1 MSELHTVAQQMV
13 QKGKGIL
20 ASDESTGTCTKRF
33 EGIGAESTASSRN
46 FYRSTLF
53 TAPGLE
59 HYISG
64 VILFDETFRQPI
76 IGSDMLIPEYLQS
89 KDILPGIKVDTGA
102 HPLEEGSNEKNTTGL
117 DGLDNR
123 LQEYYSLG
131 ARFAKWR
138 SVITIGDNM
147 PSDKCILA
155 NANGLAQYALLCQQH
170 HLVPIVEPEVLM
182 DGTHTIDTSFDVT
195 SKTLDVVF
203 HQLTEHQV
211 DLKGIV
217 LKPNMILSGYNCE
230 HQANVEEVAQR
241 TLECLTNHVP
251 NDVPGIAFLSGGQ
264 SDEDATLHL
273 SEMNRSETNWNL
285 TFSYGRALQ
294 QPALKTWA
302 GKENNAHATQ
312 AALLERAKANG
323 SATI

>member
-1 MSELHTVAQQMV
+1 
-13 QKGKGIL
+13 
-20 ASDESTGTCTKRF
+20 
-33 EGIGAESTASSRN
+33 
-46 FYRSTLF
+46 
-53 TAPGLE
+53 
-59 HYISG
+59 
-64 VILFDETFRQPI
+64 
-76 IGSDMLIPEYLQS
+76 MLIPEYLQS

-117 DGLDNR
+117 DGLSAR
-123 LQEYYSLG
+123 LQEYHSLG

-170 HLVPIVEPEVLM
+170 HLVPIVEPELLM

>member
-1 MSELHTVAQQMV
+1 MSELHIIAQQMV

-20 ASDESTGTCTKRF
+20 AADESTGTCTKRF
-33 EGIGAESTASSRN
+33 EGIGVESTASSRN

-64 VILFDETFRQPI
+64 VILFDETFRQPV

>member
-33 EGIGAESTASSRN
+33 EGIGVESTASSRN

-230 HQANVEEVAQR
+230 HQANVEEVAKR